1 MQVYTMIGHMCTCVQ
16 AFFYTKNIC
25 YAGVYL
31 HINLKLHYIQF
42 NTISNP
48 PFVSNA
54 FAPAGL

>member
-1 MQVYTMIGHMCTCVQ
+1 MCTCVQ